1 MQFVCFYHLVS
12 FSGPLDH
19 YSQNFLR
26 NTGTSHITA
35 HFLRRV
41 VSTRIPYYS
50 YQYLVENVKGRNF
63 AKRLWYGSDDN
74 IKMDTK

>member
-1 MQFVCFYHLVS
+1 MFRSYG
-12 FSGPLDH
+12 GPTH
-19 YSQNFLR
+19 R
-26 NTGTSHITA
+26 NVTSPRDRKMTSHHSSHITA